1 MEHDR
6 PSILAAAGIATTQ
19 ASPRTRPVRS
29 PIDGAVV
36 AHVDVADA
44 ADADAAAARAVAAFA
59 RLRALPMPA
68 RGQIVRE
75 LGDAFR
81 QQKTVLGKVLTLE
94 VGKIR
99 SEAEGEIQEIVDVCD
114 FACGLSRS
122 IGGATWASERPD
134 HRLNERW
141 HPLGPVLCITA
152 FNFPAAVWGWNAA
165 LALVCGDPIVWKP
178 SLKAALTATAVA
190 HVAAGVLARH
200 GLSDAA
206 QLLIVD
212 DTVAAAAVGDR
223 RYPLV
228 SATGST
234 RMGRAVQQTVAARL
248 GRSLLELGGNNA
260 VVVMDDA
267 DVDLALRAVVFGAFG
282 TAGQRCTST
291 RRVLVHRRIAHR
303 FATRL
308 AAVAERLV
316 VGDPFDPATLVGPLI
331 DDDAVAAFVGAIH
344 TAKKQGGEVLCGG
357 AISGNYVRPAVVR
370 SRRDMPLCRQETFG
384 PLVHVIEIDDVDD
397 AIAVNN
403 DSDHG
408 LSAAIFTRDL
418 RVAERF
424 VDGADC
430 GLCNVNTGTS
440 GAEIGGAFGGEK
452 DSGGGRESGGDSWKQ
467 YMRRQTSAVNFGD
480 GLPLAQGVRFDVD
493 EEGAGQ

>member
-1 MEHDR
+1 MIDDAS
-6 PSILAAAGIATTQ
+6 SILAALGLADKPAAPGSTA
-19 ASPRTRPVRS
+19 VVHS
-29 PIDGAVV
+29 PIDGRVIAEV
-36 AHVDVADA
+36 ALNDDV
-44 ADADAAAARAVAAFA
+44 DADDVAARAARAAVA
-59 RLRALPMPA
+59 LKGIPMPR
-68 RGQIVRE
+68 RGQMVRE

-81 QQKTVLGKVLTLE
+81 HHKTALGRLVTLE
-94 VGKIR
+94 VGKIP

-122 IGGATWASERPD
+122 IGGATLASERPQ

-165 LALVCGDPIVWKP
+165 LAIVCGNPIVWKP
-178 SLKAALTATAVA
+178 SLKAPLTAMACQRIASEVF
-190 HVAAGVLARH
+190 ARH
-200 GLSDAA
+200 GAEDTT
-206 QLLIVD
+206 QLLMVGD
-212 DTVAAAAVGDR
+212 DDAAAAVADR
-223 RYPLV
+223 RYSLV

-234 RMGRAVQQTVAARL
+234 RMGRSVQHTVSARL

-260 VVVMDDA
+260 VVVMADA
-267 DVDLALRAVVFGAFG
+267 DVELALRAVVFGAFG

-291 RRVLVHRRIAHR
+291 RRLLVHRDIAHT
-303 FATRL
+303 F
-308 AAVAERLV
+308 VERLV
-316 VGDPFDPATLVGPLI
+316 RITEALIVGDPFAPATLVGPLI
-331 DDDAVAAFVGAIH
+331 DEDAVDRFARALDVAR
-344 TAKKQGGEVLCGG
+344 AQGGEVLCGG
-357 AISGNYVRPAVVR
+357 VVNGRYVRPAVIR
-370 SRRDMPLCRQETFG
+370 SHRDMPIVKHETFG
-384 PLVHVIEIDDVDD
+384 PLLHVITVDDVDD

-418 RVAERF
+418 RLAERF

-452 DSGGGRESGGDSWKQ
+452 DTGGGRESGADSWKQ
-467 YMRRQTSAVNFGD
+467 YMRRQTSAVNYGD
-480 GLPLAQGVRFDVD
+480 TLPLAQGVRFDVD
-493 EEGAGQ
+493 